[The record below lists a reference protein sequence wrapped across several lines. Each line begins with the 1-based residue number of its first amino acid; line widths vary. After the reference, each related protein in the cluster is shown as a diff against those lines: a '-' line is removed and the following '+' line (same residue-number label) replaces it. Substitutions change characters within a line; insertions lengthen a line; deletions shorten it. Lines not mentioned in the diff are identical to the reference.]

1 MSLQGP
7 AWSATEHEIRAALRG
22 DNFVL
27 HYQPICDAMS
37 REVIAY
43 ESLVRWAHPLHGM
56 IPPNDFIPATETTGL
71 IHELGLW
78 VVRRACRDVGMLQ
91 SRYVGVN
98 VSAVQ
103 LRSEAFA
110 TDFASTIEKA
120 GVEPMRITVE
130 ITESVALE
138 EGGIERRNL
147 DAIRRLGCYLAI
159 DDFGTGFASYNYIE
173 KFPFN
178 VLKIDKSFV
187 RDVAKSSVSR
197 DDVATICEIG
207 RRHGMVIV
215 AEGVE
220 TQEQLDILRDIGC
233 SRAQG
238 YLLGRPAPLR
248 RTG

>member
-1 MSLQGP
+1 MSLRSP
-7 AWSATEHEIRAALRG
+7 AWSATEHEIRVALWS

-27 HYQPICDAMS
+27 HYQPICDATS

-43 ESLVRWAHPLHGM
+43 ESLIRWTQPVHGG
-56 IPPNDFIPATETTGL
+56 IPPNDFIPATEATGL
-71 IHELGLW
+71 IHELGLR
-78 VVRRACRDVGMLQ
+78 VGRRACRDVNLLQ

-110 TDFASTIEKA
+110 TNFARTLEEA
-120 GVEPMRITVE
+120 DVEPTRITVE

-138 EGGIERRNL
+138 EGGVERRNL
-147 DAIRRLGCYLAI
+147 DAIRKLGCYLAI
-159 DDFGTGFASYNYIE
+159 DDFGTGFASYKYIQ

-187 RDVAKSSVSR
+187 NGIARSTMSRNDVAE
-197 DDVATICEIG
+197 ICKIG
-207 RRHGMVIV
+207 RRHDMVIV

-220 TQEQLDILRDIGC
+220 TQEPLDTLRDIGC

-248 RTG
+248 RVG